1 MAEGFLPL
9 AAAGDCGGA
18 RTCAFFRPYPR
29 ERGCI
34 EKTIGGFESRRL
46 TGLLGGNLA
55 GDGLCDEGE
64 KRRGGDSRVI
74 RSRR

>member
-1 MAEGFLPL
+1 MCIFPPVST
-9 AAAGDCGGA
+9 
-18 RTCAFFRPYPR
+18 R
-29 ERGCI
+29 RGCI
-34 EKTIGGFESRRL
+34 EKAIGGFESRRL

-55 GDGLCDEGE
+55 GDGLCDEGK